1 VKRPGIFVA
10 GAAIAI
16 VGMLMFFSPSLYEVV
31 DTGRDLRPY
40 ESGEIYEIRVA
51 ESFTVYAAAE
61 SKPDMD
67 AISGSVL
74 VALATAALF
83 ACLLLGAVG
92 ANRRLRLFYGLA
104 SAGFAFLA
112 ADEFFAIH
120 ETVGH
125 NLLFLTNAPG
135 VERPDDLIIAGY
147 LVPAAAFLYYFRDL
161 LANSRRAIV
170 FFAAAVGL
178 FVLAGACDLA
188 GLILDEPLEVLS
200 AACIA
205 AGFATLIATHVMAS
219 VRPAALRA

>member
-1 VKRPGIFVA
+1 
-10 GAAIAI
+10 
-16 VGMLMFFSPSLYEVV
+16 MLMFFSPSLYEVV

-40 ESGEIYEIRVA
+40 ESGVIYKIRVA
-51 ESFTVYAAAE
+51 DSVTVYAAAE

-83 ACLLLGAVG
+83 AALLLAALGAE
-92 ANRRLRLFYGLA
+92 RRLRLFYGLA

-112 ADEFFAIH
+112 VDEFFAIH

-125 NLLFLTNAPG
+125 NLIFLANVPG
-135 VERPDDLIIAGY
+135 IERPDDLIIAAY
-147 LVPAAAFLYYFRDL
+147 LVPAAAFLYYFRDIM
-161 LANSRRAIV
+161 ASSRRAIA
-170 FFAAAVGL
+170 FFAAAVSL

-200 AACIA
+200 AACIT
-205 AGFATLIATHVMAS
+205 AGFATLIAAHVTAAIKP
-219 VRPAALRA
+219 VALRA